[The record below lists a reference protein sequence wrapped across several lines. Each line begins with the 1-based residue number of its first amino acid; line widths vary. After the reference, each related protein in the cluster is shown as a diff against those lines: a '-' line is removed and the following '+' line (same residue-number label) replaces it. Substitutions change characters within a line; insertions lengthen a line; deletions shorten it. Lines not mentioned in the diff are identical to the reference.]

1 MILFYKKTVAI
12 FIIIIY
18 NLDVAK
24 REFILQEF

>member
-12 FIIIIY
+12 LIIITY

>member
-12 FIIIIY
+12 LIIIIY